1 MMELEND
8 DSSEVPEGAP
18 SPEEI
23 RQACEEIQQEWTP
36 REREKRN
43 GYKVPPVTF
52 NPGCLAEH

>member
-1 MMELEND
+1 MD
-8 DSSEVPEGAP
+8 DQETGRHKSDP

>member
-1 MMELEND
+1 MELEND

-18 SPEEI
+18 TPEEI

-43 GYKVPPVTF
+43 GYKVPPI
-52 NPGCLAEH
+52 CADRR